1 MSASDDIFEQ
11 YLNELNDIYKLLYMD
26 CLDYLDPSTK

>member
-1 MSASDDIFEQ
+1 MSVSDDTFEQ
-11 YLNELNDIYKLLYMD
+11 YLNELNDIIDFYMD